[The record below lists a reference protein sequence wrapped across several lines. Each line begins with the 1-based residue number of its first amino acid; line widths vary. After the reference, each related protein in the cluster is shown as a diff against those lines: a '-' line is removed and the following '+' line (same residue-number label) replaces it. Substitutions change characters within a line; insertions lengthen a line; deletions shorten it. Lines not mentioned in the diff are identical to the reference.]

1 MSFLRSCLFN
11 LWFYVGTTVAGLL
24 TVPSILARR
33 AGLLRP
39 GWAFRFVYVWTSLML
54 WGLRIFAGARW
65 EVRGREH
72 LPKDGAALIVSMH
85 QSAFDTMVWFVLV
98 PQATYVLKREL
109 LKIPCIGRMLIELG
123 LIAVDREGGGAA
135 IRSLLQE
142 TDRAVAEGRQIV
154 IFPEGTRVAPGE
166 RAPLHP
172 GFAAIASRSGLPI
185 IPVTT
190 DSGHCWGRR
199 AFRKRAGV
207 IHVDIHPPMPAGL
220 SRPEMTARLD
230 VLFAQ
235 AARDQAARDRPP
247 GTVTGS

>member
-1 MSFLRSCLFN
+1 MTFLRSCLFN
-11 LWFYVGTTVAGLL
+11 LWFYLGTTVVALC
-24 TVPSILARR
+24 TMPPILARR
-33 AGLLRP
+33 MGLLRP
-39 GWAFRFVYVWTSLML
+39 GWGFGYVHGWTHFVL
-54 WGLRIFAGARW
+54 WGLRALAGTRW

-72 LPKDGAALIVSMH
+72 IPKDGAALIVSMH

-109 LKIPCIGRMLIELG
+109 LRIPCVGGMLIELG
-123 LIAVDREGGGAA
+123 LIPVDREAGAAA
-135 IRSLLQE
+135 IRSLLKE

-154 IFPEGTRVAPGE
+154 IFPEGTRVPPGE

-190 DSGHCWGRR
+190 DSGHCWGRK
-199 AFRKRAGV
+199 AFNKRSGV
-207 IHVDIHPPMPAGL
+207 IHIDVHPPMPAGL

-230 VLFAQ
+230 ALFAEATRAQ
-235 AARDQAARDRPP
+235 AK
-247 GTVTGS
+247 G